1 MSLDDRSA
9 EQPRGSAPLGREQPV
24 PAPVVL
30 LCRDKCAKC
39 MRVQRW
45 IESLGVPM
53 EVRDVVTDLE
63 ARETVTQLGFSSL
76 PVVVT
81 PDGRSA
87 SGWNPRVLAQQ
98 LPYLGGR
105 ITYAPRS

>member
-1 MSLDDRSA
+1 M
-9 EQPRGSAPLGREQPV
+9 PG
-24 PAPVVL
+24 PVVL

-39 MRVQRW
+39 TRVQRW
-45 IESLGVPM
+45 LESLGVPM
-53 EVRDVVTDLE
+53 EVRDVVQDAE

-81 PDGRSA
+81 PDGRAA
-87 SGWNPRVLAQQ
+87 SGWDPRVLAQQ

-105 ITYAPRS
+105 IKHAP